1 MLILNGFT
9 WCVIMQSMFLLYY
22 PSTHFSVPQ
31 ILCCGHHHLING
43 IVIKGV
49 CVKVYMTRYL

>member
-1 MLILNGFT
+1 MVLHGVSSCSLCFCYTIQVHT
-9 WCVIMQSMFLLYY
+9 
-22 PSTHFSVPQ
+22 FSVPQ